1 MHLIFLYKEK
11 KVRTLTKIKITT
23 KAMMTKTTTI
33 ITKTTGNE
41 EYAFKTGCAFN
52 HLLEVLVGL

>member
-1 MHLIFLYKEK
+1 MHLIYLYKEK

-41 EYAFKTGCAFN
+41 EYAIKTGCAFN
-52 HLLEVLVGL
+52 RLLGVLVGL